1 MNSLPE
7 SGSVDI
13 RFPCMGATFGAV
25 AVAGASVPAD
35 CVLKST
41 SVKESVETYTYRDAS
56 GTTVKAVPG
65 KMVTT
70 ECTLEVIGSA
80 PLTITAGAFASGA
93 YKQISAKVTEG
104 NTEFPA
110 SSLVFKKFSNR

>member
-1 MNSLPE
+1 M
-7 SGSVDI
+7 
-13 RFPCMGATFGAV
+13 
-25 AVAGASVPAD
+25 AGASVPAD

-41 SVKESVETYTYRDAS
+41 SVKESVETYTYRDPS

-70 ECTLEVIGSA
+70 ECTMEVIGSA
-80 PLTITAGAFASGA
+80 PLTITAGAFASGT
-93 YKQISAKVTEG
+93 YKQISVKVTEG
-104 NTEFPA
+104 NIEFPA